1 MLISYDAYR
10 VFYTVA
16 RLGSFT
22 KAAGTL
28 LSSQPNLTRTIRNL
42 ESALGCTLFVRSNRG
57 RCSRRRAKAVC
68 ALPSPANRFRR
79 ARKSWPATAACKAA
93 WSLSARAKRRCTA
106 FFCPCSARSTAP
118 IRGFACA
125 LPTIPRRRR
134 FPPCATACGCRR
146 RHLPPR
152 RTQAACT
159 SSRSA
164 NSRRCPSAARR

>member
-57 RCSRRRAKAVC
+57 AV
-68 ALPSPANRFRR
+68 LTPEGEKLF
-79 ARKSWPATAACKAA
+79 ARVAVACEQ
-93 WSLSARAKRRCTA
+93 
-106 FFCPCSARSTAP
+106 
-118 IRGFACA
+118 I
-125 LPTIPRRRR
+125 
-134 FPPCATACGCRR
+134 
-146 RHLPPR
+146 
-152 RTQAACT
+152 QAGEE
-159 SSRSA
+159 
-164 NSRRCPSAARR
+164 